1 MPLTSDRDIAAVL
14 ACTRSIALLGASP
27 KPGRP
32 SNRVMRFL
40 IDAGFEVYPVNPGLA
55 GQTLHGRR
63 VSSALADL
71 PVEVDMVDVFRQP
84 RFLPDIV
91 QQAVELGIG
100 TLWTQ
105 LGVVNTGAVTEAE
118 EHGLK
123 VVMDR
128 CPAIEVPR
136 LRRMGL
142 L

>member
-1 MPLTSDRDIAAVL
+1 MPLTSDRDIARIMASN
-14 ACTRSIALLGASP
+14 RSIAVLGASSNSA
-27 KPGRP
+27 RP
-32 SNRVMRFL
+32 SYQVSRFL
-40 IDAGFEVYPVNPGLA
+40 IDEGYDVHLVNPHLA
-55 GQTLHGRR
+55 GQQLHGRK
-63 VSSALADL
+63 VSATLAEI
-71 PVEVDMVDVFRQP
+71 PVAVDMVDVFRQP
-84 RFLPDIV
+84 HFLPEIV

-105 LGVVNTGAVTEAE
+105 LGVVNDAAVIEAE
-118 EHGLK
+118 ENGLE